1 MNKNY
6 YIKAPAKLNLNLTVK
21 KWSNNGLHFLESD
34 ICFLELTDTLSFQFS
49 NKDIFTQD
57 ISNKTLIVD
66 PKDNLILRALKE
78 FRNLT
83 NWRKFFS
90 IYLQKKIP
98 VGAGL
103 GGGSADAAAT
113 LILLRKLFNNETKT
127 NKVSKNTLFEVGKTL
142 GSDVPACIES
152 KDLKLK
158 GYGKKIFR
166 NKLHDDFYFLVINP
180 NIQLSTRDIFIYFD
194 DMKNNKIERTNI
206 FWDNINIQNSLL
218 KPAIKLAPEISSIIN
233 SLANSKKIVAYGMTG
248 SGSSCFG
255 IFKNLNDI
263 NASLK
268 YFNKR
273 YFIWFG
279 KKKNYSLNRVCYSKV
294 LENKF

>member
-6 YIKAPAKLNLNLTVK
+6 YINAPAKLNLNLLVK
-21 KWSNNGLHFLESD
+21 QISNNGLHCLESD
-34 ICFLELTDTLSFQFS
+34 ICFLELADTLFFQFS
-49 NKDIFTQD
+49 DKDIFSQD
-57 ISNKTLIVD
+57 IADKNLIID
-66 PKDNLILRALKE
+66 PNNNLILRTLKE

-83 NWRKFFS
+83 NWKKCFS
-90 IYLQKKIP
+90 IYLKKKIP

-127 NKVSKNTLFEVGKTL
+127 NKVSKNVLFEIGKLL

-158 GYGKKIFR
+158 GYGDKIFR
-166 NKLHDDFYFLVINP
+166 NKTPDDFYFLIINP
-180 NIQLSTRDIFIYFD
+180 NIQLTTKDVFIYFD
-194 DMKNNKIERTNI
+194 NMQNNKIERSNV
-206 FWDNINIQNSLL
+206 FWDKINIQNSLL
-218 KPAIKLAPEISSIIN
+218 KPAIKLAPEISDIIN

-255 IFKNLNDI
+255 IFENLNDI
-263 NASLK
+263 NSSLK
-268 YFNKR
+268 IFNKS

-279 KKKNYSLNRVCYSKV
+279 KKKNYSLNRVSYSKV

>member
-21 KWSNNGLHFLESD
+21 KGSNNGLHYLESD
-34 ICFLELTDTLSFQFS
+34 ICFLELTDTLFFRFS
-49 NKDIFTQD
+49 HKDIFSQD
-57 ISNKTLIVD
+57 STNKNLIID
-66 PKDNLILRALKE
+66 PNDNLILRALKE

-158 GYGKKIFR
+158 GYGDKIFR
-166 NKLHDDFYFLVINP
+166 NKFHDDFYFLIINP
-180 NIQLSTRDIFIYFD
+180 NIQLSTRDIFVYFD

>member
-1 MNKNY
+1 MNKIY
-6 YIKAPAKLNLNLTVK
+6 HIKAPAKLNLNLFVK
-21 KWSNNGLHFLESD
+21 QISNNGLHCLESD
-34 ICFLELTDTLSFQFS
+34 ICFLELTDTLFFRFS
-49 NKDIFTQD
+49 HKDIFSQD
-57 ISNKTLIVD
+57 IADKNLIID
-66 PKDNLILRALKE
+66 PNDNLILRALEE

-83 NWRKFFS
+83 NWRKYFS
-90 IYLQKKIP
+90 IYLEKQIP
-98 VGAGL
+98 IGAGL

-113 LILLRKLFNNETKT
+113 LILLRKLFNCKTKT
-127 NKVSKNTLFEVGKTL
+127 NKVSRNTLFEVGKTL

-158 GYGKKIFR
+158 GYGDKIFR
-166 NKLHDDFYFLVINP
+166 NKFHDDFYFLIINP
-180 NIQLSTRDIFIYFD
+180 NIQLSTKDIFIYFD

>member
-1 MNKNY
+1 MNINY

-158 GYGKKIFR
+158 GYGDKIFR
-166 NKLHDDFYFLVINP
+166 NKFHDDFYFLIINP
-180 NIQLSTRDIFIYFD
+180 NIQLSTKDIFIYFD

>member
-1 MNKNY
+1 LNKNY

-21 KWSNNGLHFLESD
+21 KGSNNGLHFLESD

-57 ISNKTLIVD
+57 ISNKTFIVD

-158 GYGKKIFR
+158 GYGDKIFR
-166 NKLHDDFYFLVINP
+166 NKFHDDFYFLIINP
-180 NIQLSTRDIFIYFD
+180 NIQLSTKDIFIYFD

>member
-1 MNKNY
+1 LNKNY

-21 KWSNNGLHFLESD
+21 KGSNNDLHFLESD

-158 GYGKKIFR
+158 GYGDKIFR
-166 NKLHDDFYFLVINP
+166 NKFHDDFYFLIINP
-180 NIQLSTRDIFIYFD
+180 NIQLSTKDIFIYFD

>member
-6 YIKAPAKLNLNLTVK
+6 YINAPAKLNLNLFVK
-21 KWSNNGLHFLESD
+21 QISNNGLHCLESD
-34 ICFLELTDTLSFQFS
+34 VCFLELTDTLFFRFS
-49 NKDIFTQD
+49 NKDIFSQD
-57 ISNKTLIVD
+57 IADKNLIID
-66 PKDNLILRALKE
+66 PNDNLIISALKE
-78 FRNLT
+78 FRDLT
-83 NWRKFFS
+83 SWKKCFS

-98 VGAGL
+98 IGAGL

-113 LILLRKLFNNETKT
+113 LIFLRKLFNNETKI
-127 NKVSKNTLFEVGKTL
+127 NKMSKNILFEIGKKL

-158 GYGKKIFR
+158 GYGDKVFR
-166 NKLHDDFYFLVINP
+166 NKIPDGFYFLIINP
-180 NIQLSTRDIFIYFD
+180 NIKLSTRDVFNYFD
-194 DMKNNKIERTNI
+194 NTQEKKSDWTHI
-206 FWDNINIQNSLL
+206 FWESIKINNSLL
-218 KPAIKLAPEISSIIN
+218 SPAIKLAPEISDIIN
-233 SLANSKKIVAYGMTG
+233 SLVNLKRIVAYGMTG

-255 IFKNLNDI
+255 VFGNLNDI

-268 YFNKR
+268 NFNKR

-279 KKKNYSLNRVCYSKV
+279 KKKNYSLNRVSYSKV

>member
-1 MNKNY
+1 MEK
-6 YIKAPAKLNLNLTVK
+6 
-21 KWSNNGLHFLESD
+21 
-34 ICFLELTDTLSFQFS
+34 
-49 NKDIFTQD
+49 IFFY
-57 ISNKTLIVD
+57 L
-66 PKDNLILRALKE
+66 
-78 FRNLT
+78 FR
-83 NWRKFFS
+83 
-90 IYLQKKIP
+90 KKIP
-98 VGAGL
+98 IGAGL

-113 LILLRKLFNNETKT
+113 LIFLRKLFNHETKI
-127 NKVSKNTLFEVGKTL
+127 NKVSKKVLFEIGKLL

-158 GYGKKIFR
+158 GYGDKFFR
-166 NKLHDDFYFLVINP
+166 NKTPDGFYFLIINP
-180 NIQLSTRDIFIYFD
+180 NIQLSTKDIFIYFD

>member
-1 MNKNY
+1 LNKNY

-158 GYGKKIFR
+158 GYGDKIFR
-166 NKLHDDFYFLVINP
+166 NKFSDDFYFLIINP
-180 NIQLSTRDIFIYFD
+180 NIQLSTKDIFIYFD

-279 KKKNYSLNRVCYSKV
+279 KKKNYSLNRVSYSKV

>member
-21 KWSNNGLHFLESD
+21 KGSNNGLHFLESD

-127 NKVSKNTLFEVGKTL
+127 NKVSKNTLFKVGKKI

-158 GYGKKIFR
+158 GYGDKIFR
-166 NKLHDDFYFLVINP
+166 NKIHDGFYFLIVNP
-180 NIQLSTRDIFIYFD
+180 NIKLSTGDVFNYFD
-194 DMKNNKIERTNI
+194 KNPIKKIQESNL
-206 FWDNINIQNSLL
+206 FWDNININNSLL
-218 KPAIKLAPEISSIIN
+218 SPH
-233 SLANSKKIVAYGMTG
+233 
-248 SGSSCFG
+248 
-255 IFKNLNDI
+255 
-263 NASLK
+263 
-268 YFNKR
+268 
-273 YFIWFG
+273 
-279 KKKNYSLNRVCYSKV
+279 
-294 LENKF
+294 

>member
-6 YIKAPAKLNLNLTVK
+6 YIKAPAKLNLNLTIK
-21 KWSNNGLHFLESD
+21 KRSNNGLHYLESD
-34 ICFLELTDTLSFQFS
+34 ICFLELTDTLFFRF
-49 NKDIFTQD
+49 NNRDIFSQD
-57 ISNKTLIVD
+57 IEDKNLIID
-66 PKDNLILRALKE
+66 PNDNLILRALEE
-78 FRNLT
+78 FRDLT
-83 NWRKFFS
+83 NWRKNFS

-98 VGAGL
+98 IGAGL

-113 LILLRKLFNNETKT
+113 LILLRKLFNSKTKT
-127 NKVSKNTLFEVGKTL
+127 NKVSKNTLFKVGKTL

-158 GYGKKIFR
+158 GYGDKILR
-166 NKLHDDFYFLVINP
+166 NKIHDGFYFLIVNP
-180 NIQLSTRDIFIYFD
+180 NIKLSTGDVFNYFD
-194 DMKNNKIERTNI
+194 KNQKTNI
-206 FWDNINIQNSLL
+206 QDSNVFWDNININNSLL
-218 KPAIKLAPEISSIIN
+218 EPALNLAPQISDILIKLE
-233 SLANSKKIVAYGMTG
+233 NSKNIIAYGMSG

-263 NASLK
+263 KASVK
-268 YFNKR
+268 NFNTR

-279 KKKNYSLNRVCYSKV
+279 KKKNYSLNRISYSKV

>member
-158 GYGKKIFR
+158 GYGDKIFR
-166 NKLHDDFYFLVINP
+166 NKFHDDFYFLIINP
-180 NIQLSTRDIFIYFD
+180 NIQLSTKDIFIYFD

-279 KKKNYSLNRVCYSKV
+279 KKKNYSLNRVSYSKV

>member
-21 KWSNNGLHFLESD
+21 KRSNNGLHFLESD

-158 GYGKKIFR
+158 GYGDKIFR
-166 NKLHDDFYFLVINP
+166 NKFHDDFYFLIINP
-180 NIQLSTRDIFIYFD
+180 NIQLSTKDIFIYFD

>member
-6 YIKAPAKLNLNLTVK
+6 YINAPAKLNLNLTIK
-21 KWSNNGLHFLESD
+21 KRSNNGLHYLESD
-34 ICFLELTDTLSFQFS
+34 ICFLELTDTLIFRF
-49 NKDIFTQD
+49 NNRDIFSQD
-57 ISNKTLIVD
+57 IEDKNLIID
-66 PKDNLILRALKE
+66 PNDNLILRALEE
-78 FRNLT
+78 FRDLT
-83 NWRKFFS
+83 NWRKNFS

-98 VGAGL
+98 IGAGL

-113 LILLRKLFNNETKT
+113 LILLRKLFNKETKT

-158 GYGKKIFR
+158 GYGDKIFR
-166 NKLHDDFYFLVINP
+166 NKIHDGFYFLIVNP
-180 NIQLSTRDIFIYFD
+180 NIKLSTKDIFVYFD
-194 DMKNNKIERTNI
+194 NMKKNKIEGTNI
-206 FWDNINIQNSLL
+206 FWKNININNSLL
-218 KPAIKLAPEISSIIN
+218 EPAINLAPEISDIIN
-233 SLANSKKIVAYGMTG
+233 KLENLKNITAYGMTG

-255 IFKNLNDI
+255 IFENLNDI
-263 NASLK
+263 TSSLK
-268 YFNKR
+268 FFDKR

-279 KKKNYSLNRVCYSKV
+279 EKKNFNLNRVRISKV

>member
-1 MNKNY
+1 LNKNY

-127 NKVSKNTLFEVGKTL
+127 NKVSKNTLFKVGKTL

-158 GYGKKIFR
+158 GYGDKIFR
-166 NKLHDDFYFLVINP
+166 NKFHDDFYFLIINP
-180 NIQLSTRDIFIYFD
+180 NIQLSTKDIFIYFD

>member
-6 YIKAPAKLNLNLTVK
+6 YIKAPAKLNLNLTIK
-21 KWSNNGLHFLESD
+21 KRSNNSLHYLESD
-34 ICFLELTDTLSFQFS
+34 ICFLQLTDTLFFQFS
-49 NKDIFTQD
+49 HKDIFSQD
-57 ISNKTLIVD
+57 ITDKNLIID
-66 PKDNLILRALKE
+66 PNDNLILRALEE

-158 GYGKKIFR
+158 GYGDKIFR
-166 NKLHDDFYFLVINP
+166 NKFHDDFYFLIINP

>member
-21 KWSNNGLHFLESD
+21 KGSNNGLHFLESD

-158 GYGKKIFR
+158 GYGDKIFR
-166 NKLHDDFYFLVINP
+166 NKFHDDFYFLIINP
-180 NIQLSTRDIFIYFD
+180 NIQLSTKDIFIYFD

-233 SLANSKKIVAYGMTG
+233 SLANSKKIFAYGMTG

-279 KKKNYSLNRVCYSKV
+279 KKKNYSLNRVSYSKV

>member
-1 MNKNY
+1 LNKNY

-57 ISNKTLIVD
+57 ISNKTFIVD

-158 GYGKKIFR
+158 GYGDKIFR
-166 NKLHDDFYFLVINP
+166 NKFHDDFYFLIINP
-180 NIQLSTRDIFIYFD
+180 NIQLSTKDIFIYFD

>member
-158 GYGKKIFR
+158 GYGDKIFR
-166 NKLHDDFYFLVINP
+166 NKFHDDFYFLIINP
-180 NIQLSTRDIFIYFD
+180 NIQLSTKDIFIYFD

-273 YFIWFG
+273 YFYLF
-279 KKKNYSLNRVCYSKV
+279 
-294 LENKF
+294 

>member
-6 YIKAPAKLNLNLTVK
+6 YISAPAKLNLNLFVK
-21 KWSNNGLHFLESD
+21 QISNNGLHCLESD
-34 ICFLELTDTLSFQFS
+34 ICFLELTDMLFFRFS
-49 NKDIFTQD
+49 NEDVFSQD
-57 ISNKTLIVD
+57 IANKNLIID
-66 PKDNLILRALKE
+66 PNDNLILRALKE

-83 NWRKFFS
+83 GWNKRFS
-90 IYLQKKIP
+90 IYLKKKIP
-98 VGAGL
+98 IGAGL

-113 LILLRKLFNNETKT
+113 LIFLRKLFNNETKI
-127 NKVSKNTLFEVGKTL
+127 NKVSKKVLFEIGTSL

-158 GYGKKIFR
+158 GYGDKVFR
-166 NKLHDDFYFLVINP
+166 NKTPDGYYFLIINP
-180 NIQLSTRDIFIYFD
+180 NIQLSTKDIFIYFD
-194 DMKNNKIERTNI
+194 NMKNSKIKRSNV

-218 KPAIKLAPEISSIIN
+218 KPAIKLAPEISDIIN
-233 SLANSKKIVAYGMTG
+233 NLAYSKKIVAYGMTG

-268 YFNKR
+268 YFNKK

-279 KKKNYSLNRVCYSKV
+279 KKKNYSLNRVSYSKV